1 MKNKISITIGIPA
14 YNEEDNIGKLLDSII
29 SQKGSRYNIEK
40 IIVACDGCTD
50 KTAEIVE
57 KYIDKH
63 NNIYLINDGLRLG
76 QAGRLNEFYKIN
88 KSDIFI
94 TFDADTV
101 LGHRY
106 VVNEIAECFEDKK
119 VGLVGGADTPASAKS
134 FVQKIANIWVDAWY
148 EMRSD
153 YNNGVTVH
161 NHKGCVSAGKKEFL
175 KKITIKNNVVGNDDF
190 LYFSAKRMG
199 YKFKFAR
206 KTIVYYKTPSGFEDY
221 FQQTTR
227 FLSAKHKVASYF
239 GDWVYA
245 EYKLPVLR
253 KIRGLM
259 IEFLKEPVFLPIAVL
274 FQVLLRIIKYKY
286 QEDFKNGLW
295 IRIASTK

>member
-106 VVNEIAECFEDKK
+106 VVNEIAECFEDKN
-119 VGLVGGADTPASAKS
+119 VGLVGGSDT
-134 FVQKIANIWVDAWY
+134 
-148 EMRSD
+148 
-153 YNNGVTVH
+153 
-161 NHKGCVSAGKKEFL
+161 
-175 KKITIKNNVVGNDDF
+175 
-190 LYFSAKRMG
+190 
-199 YKFKFAR
+199 
-206 KTIVYYKTPSGFEDY
+206 
-221 FQQTTR
+221 
-227 FLSAKHKVASYF
+227 
-239 GDWVYA
+239 
-245 EYKLPVLR
+245 
-253 KIRGLM
+253 
-259 IEFLKEPVFLPIAVL
+259 
-274 FQVLLRIIKYKY
+274 
-286 QEDFKNGLW
+286 
-295 IRIASTK
+295 